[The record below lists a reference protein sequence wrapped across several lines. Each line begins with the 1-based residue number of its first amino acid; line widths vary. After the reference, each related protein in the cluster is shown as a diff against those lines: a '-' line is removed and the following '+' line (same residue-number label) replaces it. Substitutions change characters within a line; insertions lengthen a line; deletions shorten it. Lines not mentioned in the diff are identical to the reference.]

1 MPEREEII
9 ARIEELRARLEEL
22 NDSIPAHSST
32 IYHIAQIEDIEEEL
46 EALER
51 ELLSLN

>member
-1 MPEREEII
+1 MSEREEII
-9 ARIEELRARLEEL
+9 ARIEELQVRLKEL

-32 IYHIAQIEDIEEEL
+32 IYHIAQIEEVEDEL

-51 ELLSLN
+51 ELATIN